1 MAVKVFVIDADE
13 EAFTEGADSNKTVSL
28 DLSRDA
34 GNNRR
39 NALSGLSVG
48 DTVGVAVYVQDLKD
62 VVGFGFTMSYD
73 PEQMEYLFTTS
84 ATPHESNFLSS
95 NGGTP
100 VFLPA
105 QLEETTVLF
114 GGGILGATTAAASGE
129 GLLAAVWFKVKE
141 NFTGA
146 IFSLDESVFKG
157 LNYQERLL
165 LPPRW

>member
-1 MAVKVFVIDADE
+1 MAVEVFVIDADE